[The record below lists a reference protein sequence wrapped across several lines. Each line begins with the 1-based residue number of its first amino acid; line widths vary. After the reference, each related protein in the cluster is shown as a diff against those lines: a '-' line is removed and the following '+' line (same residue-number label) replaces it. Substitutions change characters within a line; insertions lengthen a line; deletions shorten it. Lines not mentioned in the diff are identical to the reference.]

1 MINRRRSTR
10 YAIVVT
16 AEVTEASSG
25 KKLTGRT
32 SDVSRTGGFV
42 DSLDPLPEGSEVR
55 IVLTRGNE
63 RFESLAKVVYSV
75 PRLGMG
81 ISFEL
86 PGDDQLAILE
96 SWFEQ
101 TTLSKALT

>member
-1 MINRRRSTR
+1 MIDRRRATR
-10 YAIVVT
+10 YAMVVT

-42 DSLDPLPEGSEVR
+42 DSLEPFPEGSAVR
-55 IVLTRGNE
+55 IVLTHGNE
-63 RFESLAKVVYSV
+63 RFESVAKVVYSN

-81 ISFEL
+81 VSFES
-86 PGDDQLAILE
+86 PGEGQLAILDG
-96 SWFEQ
+96 WFEQ
-101 TTLSKALT
+101 TALSKALT

>member
-10 YAIVVT
+10 YAMVVT
-16 AEVTEASSG
+16 AEVIEVSSG

-42 DSLDPLPEGSEVR
+42 DSLDPLPEGTEAR
-55 IVLTRGNE
+55 IILTHGNE

-81 ISFEL
+81 ISFEM
-86 PGDDQLAILE
+86 PGEDQLAILE

-101 TTLSKALT
+101 SALSKALT